1 MLPTRTAFL
10 ATALLLGAVTAF
22 AQESGTG
29 PFLIYFDEFSA
40 NLTQQTR
47 PIIADVAQRAREAKA
62 VRIEARASATGSQL
76 ANRYLAMTRSQVV
89 ADELVKDG
97 VDPGKLRQVVIG
109 QSGSEDA
116 SVAVHCWLHKSA
128 SDSICRRRPAPLSG
142 SAAAGFP
149 AAA

>member
-1 MLPTRTAFL
+1 MLPTRTAFF
-10 ATALLLGAVTAF
+10 AAALLLGAVTAF

-116 SVAVHCWLHKSA
+116 SVAE
-128 SDSICRRRPAPLSG
+128 RRVDLVIER
-142 SAAAGFP
+142 
-149 AAA
+149 